1 MHLVLFQMMESEI
14 YLNQIKMEKSMKEI
28 NVAVTGGAGQIAYSL
43 LPRLVSGETF
53 GPDIKVNLRLIE
65 IPQVVDKLQGTI
77 MELIDCGF
85 DQTGELTAT
94 SDIREGV
101 KDADWVLLV
110 GSIPRGI
117 VIDGKKIEERSDLLK
132 INGGIFTDQGAAIGQ
147 VAKPDAKILV
157 VGNPANTNALI
168 GMNSAKNP
176 SQQWFAMTALDANR
190 AKAQL
195 AEKAG
200 TSISSVKNMIIWG
213 NHSPTMY
220 PDPYNATING
230 VSAAET
236 INDDQWLAEEYLP
249 LVQQRGKAVI
259 DARGASSAASAANA
273 AIDTVKAV
281 MNPTPDGDCF
291 SAAIASDGSYGVPQ
305 GLIFGFPLRTSA
317 NGEVEIIQGIELNE
331 FAQSKI
337 AITTQELESE
347 REAVAD
353 LID

>member
-1 MHLVLFQMMESEI
+1 
-14 YLNQIKMEKSMKEI
+14 MKEI

-53 GPDIKVNLRLIE
+53 GSDTKVNLRLIE

-85 DQTGELTAT
+85 EQTGELTAT

-132 INGGIFTDQGAAIGQ
+132 INGGIFTDQGAAIGELS
-147 VAKPDAKILV
+147 KPDAKILV

-168 GMNSAKNP
+168 GMNSANNDG
-176 SQQWFAMTALDANR
+176 QQWFAMTALDANR

-195 AEKAG
+195 AEKAKVE
-200 TSISSVKNMIIWG
+200 ISSLKNMIIWG

-220 PDPYNATING
+220 PDPYNATIDGN
-230 VSAAET
+230 SAAEV
-236 INDDQWLAEEYLP
+236 INDTNWLEDDYLP

-273 AIDTVKAV
+273 AIDTVKSV
-281 MNPTPDGDCF
+281 INPTQEGDCF
-291 SAAIASDGSYGVPQ
+291 SAAVVSDGSYGVPE
-305 GLIFGFPLRTSA
+305 GLIFGFPLRTNLA
-317 NGEVEIIQGIELNE
+317 GEVEIVQGIEIND
-331 FAQSKI
+331 FAKSKI
-337 AITTQELESE
+337 QITTEELESE
-347 REAVAD
+347 RKAVAD
-353 LID
+353 LIS

>member
-1 MHLVLFQMMESEI
+1 
-14 YLNQIKMEKSMKEI
+14 MKEI

-53 GPDIKVNLRLIE
+53 GLNTKVNLRLIE
-65 IPQVVDKLQGTI
+65 IPQVVEKLQGTI
-77 MELIDCGF
+77 MELTDCGF
-85 DQTGELTAT
+85 DQTGELIAT
-94 SDIREGV
+94 SDIKVGV

-132 INGGIFTDQGAAIGQ
+132 INGGIFTDQGAAIGEL
-147 VAKPDAKILV
+147 AKSDAKVLV

-168 GMNSAKNP
+168 GMNSAGNN
-176 SQQWFAMTALDANR
+176 QQEWFAMTALDANR

-195 AEKAG
+195 AEKAKVD
-200 TSISSVKNMIIWG
+200 ISTLKNMIIWG

-230 VSAAET
+230 TSAAEV
-236 INDDQWLAEEYLP
+236 INDSKWLEEEYLP

-273 AIDTVKAV
+273 AIDTVKSV
-281 MNPTPDGDCF
+281 INPTPEGDCF
-291 SAAIASDGSYGVPQ
+291 SAAVVSDGSYGVPK
-305 GLIFGFPLRTSA
+305 GLIFGFPLKTTKE
-317 NGEVEIIQGIELNE
+317 GKVEIIQGIKLNE

-337 AITTQELESE
+337 KVTTDELESE

-353 LID
+353 LI

>member
-1 MHLVLFQMMESEI
+1 
-14 YLNQIKMEKSMKEI
+14 MKEI

-53 GPDIKVNLRLIE
+53 GVDTKVNLRLIE
-65 IPQVVDKLQGTI
+65 IPQVVDKLEGTI

-85 DQTGELTAT
+85 EQTGSLLATA
-94 SDIREGV
+94 DIKEGV
-101 KDADWVLLV
+101 KDAHWVLLV

-117 VIDGKKIEERSDLLK
+117 VVDGKKIEERSDLLK
-132 INGGIFTDQGAAIGQ
+132 INGGIFTDQGEAIGKLAQ
-147 VAKPDAKILV
+147 EDAKILV

-168 GMNSAKNP
+168 GRTKSENP
-176 SQQWFAMTALDANR
+176 AQSWFAMTALDANR

-200 TSISSVKNMIIWG
+200 AEISSVTNMTVWG

-220 PDPYNATING
+220 PDPYNAQIDG
-230 VSAAET
+230 VSAVEV
-236 INDDQWLAEEYLP
+236 INDLDWVENEYLP

-281 MNPTPDGDCF
+281 DNKTEEGDWF
-291 SAAIASDGSYGVPQ
+291 SAAVPSDGSYGIPED
-305 GLIFGFPLRTSA
+305 LIFGFPLTS
-317 NGEVEIIQGIELNE
+317 NGQGKVDIVQGIDLND
-331 FAQSKI
+331 FAQEKI
-337 AITTQELESE
+337 KITTDELLSE
-347 REAVAD
+347 KEAVKD
-353 LID
+353 LLD

>member
-1 MHLVLFQMMESEI
+1 
-14 YLNQIKMEKSMKEI
+14 MKEI

-53 GPDIKVNLRLIE
+53 GVDTKVNLRLIE
-65 IPQVVDKLQGTI
+65 IPQVVDKLEGTI

-85 DQTGELTAT
+85 EQTGSLLATA
-94 SDIREGV
+94 DIKEGV
-101 KDADWVLLV
+101 KDAHWVLLV

-117 VIDGKKIEERSDLLK
+117 IVEGKKIEERSDLLR
-132 INGGIFTDQGAAIGQ
+132 INGGIFTDQGEAIGKLAQ
-147 VAKPDAKILV
+147 KDAKILV

-168 GMNSAKNP
+168 GRTKSENP
-176 SQQWFAMTALDANR
+176 AQSWFAMTALDANR

-200 TSISSVKNMIIWG
+200 ADISSVTNMAVWG

-220 PDPYNATING
+220 PDPYNAQIDG
-230 VSAAET
+230 VSAVEV
-236 INDDQWLAEEYLP
+236 INDLDWVQNEYLP

-281 MNPTPDGDCF
+281 DNQTEEGDWF
-291 SAAIASDGSYGVPQ
+291 SAAIPSDGSYGIPED
-305 GLIFGFPLRTSA
+305 LIFGFPLTS
-317 NGEVEIIQGIELNE
+317 NGEGKVDIVQGVELND
-331 FAQSKI
+331 FARAKI
-337 AITTQELESE
+337 KITTDELLSE
-347 REAVAD
+347 KEAVKD
-353 LID
+353 LLD

>member
-1 MHLVLFQMMESEI
+1 
-14 YLNQIKMEKSMKEI
+14 MKEI

-43 LPRLVSGETF
+43 LPRLISGETF
-53 GPDIKVNLRLIE
+53 GPDTKVNLRLIE

-77 MELIDCGF
+77 MELIDCGLE
-85 DQTGELTAT
+85 QTGQLIAT
-94 SDIREGV
+94 SDIKEGV
-101 KDADWVLLV
+101 EDADWILLV

-132 INGGIFTDQGAAIGQ
+132 INGGIFTDQGSAIGEL
-147 VAKPDAKILV
+147 AKSDAKILV

-168 GMNSAKNP
+168 GMHSANNS

-195 AEKAG
+195 AEKAAVE
-200 TSISSVKNMIIWG
+200 ISSVKIMIIWG

-230 VSAAET
+230 ASAAEV
-236 INDDQWLAEEYLP
+236 INDNLWLEDSYLP

-281 MNPTPDGDCF
+281 INPTQEGDCF
-291 SAAIASDGSYGVPQ
+291 SAAIVSDGSYGIPE
-305 GLIFGFPLRTSA
+305 GLIFGIPLRTNS
-317 NGEVEIIQGIELNE
+317 NGKIEIIQGIELNE
-331 FAQSKI
+331 FAQTKI
-337 AITTQELESE
+337 KVTTEELESE
-347 REAVAD
+347 REAVSD
-353 LID
+353 LIS

>member
-1 MHLVLFQMMESEI
+1 
-14 YLNQIKMEKSMKEI
+14 MKEV

-53 GPDIKVNLRLIE
+53 GPDTKVNLRLIE

-85 DQTGELTAT
+85 EQTGELTAT

-132 INGGIFTDQGAAIGQ
+132 INGGIFTDQGAAIGDLS
-147 VAKPDAKILV
+147 KPDAKILV

-168 GMNSAKNP
+168 GMNSANNAG
-176 SQQWFAMTALDANR
+176 QQWFAMTALDANR

-195 AEKAG
+195 AEKAKVE
-200 TSISSVKNMIIWG
+200 ISSLKNMIIWG

-220 PDPYNATING
+220 PDPYNATIDG
-230 VSAAET
+230 TSAAEV
-236 INDDQWLAEEYLP
+236 INDINWLEDDYLP

-273 AIDTVKAV
+273 AIDTVKSV
-281 MNPTPDGDCF
+281 INPTQEGDCF
-291 SAAIASDGSYGVPQ
+291 SAAVVSDGSYGVPE
-305 GLIFGFPLRTSA
+305 GLIFGFPLRTNQS
-317 NGEVEIIQGIELNE
+317 GEVEIVQDIEIND
-331 FAQSKI
+331 FAKSKI
-337 AITTQELESE
+337 QITTEELQSE

-353 LID
+353 LIS

>member
-1 MHLVLFQMMESEI
+1 
-14 YLNQIKMEKSMKEI
+14 MKEI

-53 GPDIKVNLRLIE
+53 GLDTKVNLRLIE
-65 IPQVVDKLQGTI
+65 IPQVVEKLQGTI
-77 MELIDCGF
+77 MELTDCGF
-85 DQTGELTAT
+85 DQTGELIAT
-94 SDIREGV
+94 SDIKVGV

-132 INGGIFTDQGAAIGQ
+132 INGGIFTDQGAAIGEL
-147 VAKPDAKILV
+147 AKSDAKVLV

-168 GMNSAKNP
+168 GMNSAGNN
-176 SQQWFAMTALDANR
+176 QQEWFAMTALDANR

-195 AEKAG
+195 AEKAKVD
-200 TSISSVKNMIIWG
+200 ISTLKNMIIWG

-220 PDPYNATING
+220 PDPYNATIDG
-230 VSAAET
+230 TSAAEV
-236 INDDQWLAEEYLP
+236 INDSKWLEEEYLP
-249 LVQQRGKAVI
+249 LVQQRGRAVI

-273 AIDTVKAV
+273 AIDTVKSV
-281 MNPTPDGDCF
+281 INPTPEGDCF
-291 SAAIASDGSYGVPQ
+291 SAAVVSDGSYGVPK
-305 GLIFGFPLRTSA
+305 GLIFGFPLKTTKE
-317 NGEVEIIQGIELNE
+317 GKVEIIQGIKLNE

-337 AITTQELESE
+337 KVTTDELESE

-353 LID
+353 LI